1 MESSVNEIKKIN
13 VEKIDD
19 VKGNLSTEKNLQNKD
34 KEKKKNRG
42 CLITVIV
49 VVVILLLLTFC
60 GVVFFVLSFNSETS
74 GKSRVIEKGS
84 SDEIAVLELN
94 GVITET
100 DSGSLFSSSDYIYTD
115 AVLEKLDEIK
125 NNPNVKALVLD
136 IESPGGEVVASDI
149 IFRELMEIREDL
161 PIVAYSGTMAAS
173 GGYYLASSANKF
185 YVHPSAM
192 TGSIGVIME
201 TSNMEGLYEKLG
213 IEVHTFTSGEFKDN
227 SDLFDENSTGELE
240 NQFQSIVDESYD
252 LFLSAIIEGR
262 SMDKKELRKLADG
275 RIYTGKQAV
284 ENGLADELG
293 YVEDAIEGAKKLAK
307 SNDASVVRYDTSDY
321 YESLWDFSLFSDA
334 EPLGS
339 IKPKLFGIYY
349 LPKL

>member
-1 MESSVNEIKKIN
+1 MEKSANEVKETSSN
-13 VEKIDD
+13 
-19 VKGNLSTEKNLQNKD
+19 EKNFQKKD
-34 KEKKKNRG
+34 KEQKNNRG
-42 CLITVIV
+42 CLISVIV
-49 VVVILLLLTFC
+49 FVALFLILTVCGVTFLVLTF
-60 GVVFFVLSFNSETS
+60 SSESSGTS
-74 GKSRVIEKGS
+74 RIIEKGS

-100 DSGSLFSSSDYIYTD
+100 DNTSLFSSSDYIYTD
-115 AVLEKLDEIK
+115 AVLDKLDEIQ
-125 NNPNVKALVLD
+125 NNPNVTALVLD

-149 IFRELMEIREDL
+149 IFRKLMEIREDI

-173 GGYYLASSANKF
+173 GGYYIASSANKF

-213 IEVHTFTSGEFKDN
+213 IEVYTFTSGDYKDN

-240 NQFQSIVDESYD
+240 DQFQSIVDESYD

-293 YVEDAIEGAKKLAK
+293 YIEDAIAGAKKLGK
-307 SNDASVVRYDTSDY
+307 CKDASVVRYDTTDY
-321 YESLWDFSLFSDA
+321 YDNLWNFSLFNDV
-334 EPLGS
+334 EPLNS